1 MQNLYLRNVRISRIE
16 VLDAT
21 QSLLIYCFLRTT
33 RGKKGQWLQLLS
45 LRNVRK
51 NGIESLAL
59 WYIIVIHW
67 IIAFCA
73 LCAKWA
79 SLLLMVI
86 LRKLR
91 KNKCLRRLCN
101 PTSLRNEGFDTHR
114 QNEPR

>member
-1 MQNLYLRNVRISRIE
+1 
-16 VLDAT
+16 
-21 QSLLIYCFLRTT
+21 
-33 RGKKGQWLQLLS
+33 

-67 IIAFCA
+67 IIAFWA
-73 LCAKWA
+73 LCAKWV

-91 KNKCLRRLCN
+91 KNKCLRRLRN
-101 PTSLRNEGFDTHR
+101 PTSLRTDGIDTHR

>member
-21 QSLLIYCFLRTT
+21 GPLLIYCFLLHVR
-33 RGKKGQWLQLLS
+33 KKGQWLQLLS

-67 IIAFCA
+67 IIAF
-73 LCAKWA
+73 
-79 SLLLMVI
+79 
-86 LRKLR
+86 
-91 KNKCLRRLCN
+91 
-101 PTSLRNEGFDTHR
+101 
-114 QNEPR
+114 